1 MAPKLSSLNESG
13 KAGQV
18 LPPSP
23 QPLTGP
29 PATTQL
35 WATLWLPGQADL
47 RWGLQST
54 GDPDCD
60 PGARPGLARHRPRM
74 LTPSNPPR
82 DRHEDPRTCHLL
94 VCTSHVTGES
104 GSCMGRKGKKLL
116 WPPHCSLCCF
126 YPSRHIRSRR
136 VFLLPCGDTHRRPP
150 RVSLTLPGF
159 SSPTSAGRSP
169 SAPVSPLPGSHLVP
183 PQLPCP
189 GCPPAS
195 GMSSLQFS
203 VHEKPP
209 PTLPCKAV
217 SKFHVHRG
225 LSLASTTPS
234 LPPLH
239 PWGPLL
245 PVRHLR

>member
-82 DRHEDPRTCHLL
+82 DRHEVPRTCHLL

-116 WPPHCSLCCF
+116 WPPHCSLCF
-126 YPSRHIRSRR
+126 YYPSQHIRSRR

-150 RVSLTLPGF
+150 PRQPYSPRLLFSYLGGAVALCSSLSPTRIPLG
-159 SSPTSAGRSP
+159 PTSA
-169 SAPVSPLPGSHLVP
+169 PLPRL
-183 PQLPCP
+183 
-189 GCPPAS
+189 
-195 GMSSLQFS
+195 
-203 VHEKPP
+203 PP
-209 PTLPCKAV
+209 PIWNV
-217 SKFHVHRG
+217 
-225 LSLASTTPS
+225 LSSVLCA
-234 LPPLH
+234 
-239 PWGPLL
+239 
-245 PVRHLR
+245 

>member
-35 WATLWLPGQADL
+35 WAMLWLPGQADL

-60 PGARPGLARHRPRM
+60 PGARPGLARHHPRM

-82 DRHEDPRTCHLL
+82 DRHEVPRTCHLL

-126 YPSRHIRSRR
+126 YPSQHIRSRR

-150 RVSLTLPGF
+150 HVRLTLPGF
-159 SSPTSAGRSP
+159 SPTSAGH
-169 SAPVSPLPGSHLVP
+169 PLLQSLLYQDHTWSHLSSPAQAAPTP
-183 PQLPCP
+183 PP
-189 GCPPAS
+189 S

-217 SKFHVHRG
+217 SKFHVHGG